1 MKEARILL
9 DHQELR
15 SALDTHRARGQTIVF
30 TNGCFDL
37 LHVGHIRCLKG
48 AKQEGD
54 VLVVALNSDESIR
67 AAKETG
73 RPLMP
78 ENERLEV
85 ISALVYVDYLT
96 VFSEPTVDGLLRLL
110 RPHVFAKGTD
120 YTLENL
126 PERETARAIQ
136 ARIAFVGDPKNHST
150 TEYLRKINTGRREM

>member
-15 SALDTHRARGQTIVF
+15 SVLDTHRAGGQTIVF

-67 AAKETG
+67 AAKKAG

-78 ENERLEV
+78 ESERLEV

-150 TEYLRKINTGRREM
+150 TEYLQKINAGNGKT